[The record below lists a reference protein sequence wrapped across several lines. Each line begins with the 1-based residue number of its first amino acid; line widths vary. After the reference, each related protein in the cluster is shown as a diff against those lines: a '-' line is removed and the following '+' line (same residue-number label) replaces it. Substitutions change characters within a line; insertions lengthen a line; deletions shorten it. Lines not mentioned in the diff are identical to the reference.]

1 MWNGVMWN
9 VAEMHV
15 ECCLMQHVESYDVMR
30 NVVVW
35 NCGDENCG
43 ICSALCDCCVAT
55 GVKHDA
61 MCCDVR
67 CGCVM

>member
-1 MWNGVMWN
+1 MWNI
-9 VAEMHV
+9 A
-15 ECCLMQHVESYDVMR
+15 CCGMLHNATCGKLMR

-35 NCGDENCG
+35 NYGDEKCG

>member
-1 MWNGVMWN
+1 M
-9 VAEMHV
+9 
-15 ECCLMQHVESYDVMR
+15 MR

-35 NCGDENCG
+35 NCGDEKCG
-43 ICSALCDCCVAT
+43 ICNICNALCDCCVAT

-61 MCCDVR
+61 MCCEFR